1 MGLVVLSGG
10 VFRQPDQVGIEAVRR
25 TVRTDPVL
33 RGLLEHCPMAV
44 DDGFAL
50 APAGLLAA
58 RGRIKAARTVLDA
71 AIAPDAG

>member
-1 MGLVVLSGG
+1 M
-10 VFRQPDQVGIEAVRR
+10 FRQPDQNGMEAVRR
-25 TVRTDPVL
+25 TLRTDPVL

-50 APAGLLAA
+50 APAGLLAS
-58 RGRIKAARTVLDA
+58 RGRSKAARTVLDA

>member
-1 MGLVVLSGG
+1 
-10 VFRQPDQVGIEAVRR
+10 
-25 TVRTDPVL
+25 VRTDPVL